1 MSRCLAKNEA
11 TTYAGGKICLKP
23 LLVAFSRRIFFL
35 LLGFCCLLSRTT
47 PLLFGSASRAVLRR
61 LWRRLWRGALN
72 FLLPPLCPCCSTPVT
87 DEPAF
92 CSACFS
98 KLRFT
103 KKPFCQ
109 ACSFPFEGYVKH
121 ESLCFACRSRPP
133 AFDRA
138 FAPLLYDEASSGPI
152 LALKHADQTQHAP
165 LFARLMMSRAPK
177 AFRRHDLVV
186 PIPIHPKRLR
196 RRLYNQAALLA
207 RLVGRHWSLPIALDV
222 LERSRYTP
230 PLGDLPP
237 RKRLLVLRRVFFCR
251 REERVRGKSVLLVDD
266 VVTSGLTAEFC
277 ARCLKRAG
285 AKEVSVLAIARVP
298 LARPK
303 FSRAI

>member
-1 MSRCLAKNEA
+1 M
-11 TTYAGGKICLKP
+11 
-23 LLVAFSRRIFFL
+23 
-35 LLGFCCLLSRTT
+35 LSHA
-47 PLLFGSASRAVLRR
+47 PLLFFGSAFKAATRR
-61 LWRRLWRGALN
+61 LHEGLWKGFGKKVWKGVLN
-72 FLLPPLCPCCSTPVT
+72 FLLPPLCPRCATSVA

-92 CSACFS
+92 CHACFS

-103 KKPFCQ
+103 KKPFCR

-121 ESLCFACRSRPP
+121 ESLCFSCRARPP

-152 LALKHADQTQHAP
+152 LALKHADQTQHVP
-165 LFARLMMSRAPK
+165 LFARLMMSRAPR
-177 AFRRHDLVV
+177 AFRKHDLVV
-186 PIPIHPKRLR
+186 PVPIHPRRLR

-207 RLVGRHWSLPIALDV
+207 HLVGRGWGLPIALDV
-222 LERSRYTP
+222 LKRSRYTP
-230 PLGDLPP
+230 PLGALPP
-237 RKRLLVLRRVFFCR
+237 RRRLLVLRRIFLCR
-251 REERVRGKSVLLVDD
+251 RAERVRGKSVLLIDD
-266 VVTSGLTAEFC
+266 VMTSGLTAEFC

-285 AKEVSVLAIARVP
+285 ASEVSVLVVARVP

>member
-1 MSRCLAKNEA
+1 ML
-11 TTYAGGKICLKP
+11 
-23 LLVAFSRRIFFL
+23 F
-35 LLGFCCLLSRTT
+35 
-47 PLLFGSASRAVLRR
+47 FGSAFLPALRR
-61 LWRRLWRGALN
+61 LRKVLGRGALN
-72 FLLPPLCPCCSTPVT
+72 FLLPPLCPRCSMPVA

-92 CSACFS
+92 CHACFS

-103 KKPFCQ
+103 KKPFCY

-121 ESLCFACRSRPP
+121 ESLCFACQARPP

-138 FAPLLYDEASSGPI
+138 FAPLLYDDASSGPI
-152 LALKHADQTQHAP
+152 LALKHADQTQHVP
-165 LFARLMMSRAPK
+165 LFARLMMSRAPRV
-177 AFRRHDLVV
+177 FRKSDLVV
-186 PIPIHPKRLR
+186 PVPIHPRRLR

-207 RLVGRHWSLPIALDV
+207 RLVGRHWELPIACDV

-237 RKRLLVLRRVFFCR
+237 RRRLLILRRIFSCR
-251 REERVRGKSVLLVDD
+251 QGYRVRGKSVLLIDD
-266 VVTSGLTAEFC
+266 VMTSGLTAEFC

-285 AKEVSVLAIARVP
+285 AKEVSVLTVARVP

-303 FSRAI
+303 FSRVI